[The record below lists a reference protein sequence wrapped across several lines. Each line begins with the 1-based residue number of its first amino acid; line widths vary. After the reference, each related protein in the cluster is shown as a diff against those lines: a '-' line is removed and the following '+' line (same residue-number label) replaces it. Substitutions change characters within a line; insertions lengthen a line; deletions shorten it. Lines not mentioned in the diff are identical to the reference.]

1 MLFRRLESALVVE
14 SSPRADKEIQL
25 VDLMG
30 RSVRL
35 SRQRLQEL
43 PSQVA
48 DVSEE
53 VPGRDGSGVRLSEVL
68 ALVENAPNAV
78 FVLVASDGMTS
89 APVPIAEVGGAILV
103 HSLDGEP
110 THQKRRAFSR
120 LCSSRRGGF
129 GLCECE
135 KAGSGCA

>member
-1 MLFRRLESALVVE
+1 M
-14 SSPRADKEIQL
+14 
-25 VDLMG
+25 
-30 RSVRL
+30 
-35 SRQRLQEL
+35 
-43 PSQVA
+43 A

-68 ALVENAPNAV
+68 DLVENAPNAV

-110 THQKRRAFSR
+110 YPSKK
-120 LCSSRRGGF
+120 GGPF
-129 GLCECE
+129 RVFVPRDE
-135 KAGSGCA
+135 AVSGCANVKKLVRIVLESP